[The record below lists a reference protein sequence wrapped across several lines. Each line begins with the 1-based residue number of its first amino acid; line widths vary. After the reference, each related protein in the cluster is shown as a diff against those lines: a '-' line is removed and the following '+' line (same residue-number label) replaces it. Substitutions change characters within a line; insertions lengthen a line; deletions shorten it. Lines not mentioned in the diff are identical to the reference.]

1 MSVIQIIGGSFLIL
15 SAIVLIIVT
24 LLQESKQSGL
34 SAMSGGSSD
43 SYLSK
48 NRGRSMSN
56 KLANIT
62 KVVAAIFFIATLAL
76 NIILTYVK

>member
-1 MSVIQIIGGSFLIL
+1 MGIIQIVGGAFLIL

-24 LLQESKQSGL
+24 LMQESKQSGL
-34 SAMSGGSSD
+34 SAMSGSSD

-48 NRGRSMSN
+48 NRGRSMEN

-62 KVVAAIFFIATLAL
+62 KIVAGIFFIATLAL
-76 NIILTYVK
+76 NIIITYVK